1 MKKKIMFMGR
11 SGAGKTTLTQALYG
25 EDIEYHKTQYV
36 NYSEYIIDPPG
47 EYIED
52 KQFGFALALYSYE
65 VDVVGFI
72 LAANEPFSLY
82 SPAST
87 ATATRPVIGIVT
99 QINNP
104 GADPALAKEWLEIAG
119 CEKVFFI
126 DSVTR
131 EGLDKLIDYLG
142 WNEDEKPDEK
152 TDGKADGKTDGNDGK
167 TDEKPTKE
175 KAGKKQKASSVIKK
189 SENKGKKQ
197 RSAKA

>member
-131 EGLDKLIDYLG
+131 EGLGKLIDYLG
-142 WNEDEKPDEK
+142 WNEDEKTDEKPDGKTDEK
-152 TDGKADGKTDGNDGK
+152 TDEKP
-167 TDEKPTKE
+167 DEKPTKE

>member
-142 WNEDEKPDEK
+142 WNEDEKTDEK
-152 TDGKADGKTDGNDGK
+152 PDGKTDGKTNGK

>member
-1 MKKKIMFMGR
+1 MKRKIMFMGR

-65 VDVVGFI
+65 VDVIGFI

-87 ATATRPVIGIVT
+87 ATATREVIGIVT
-99 QINNP
+99 QINSD
-104 GADPALAKEWLEIAG
+104 GADPMLAKEWLEIAG
-119 CEKVFFI
+119 CEKVFFV

-131 EGLDKLIDYLG
+131 EGLDELIDYLG
-142 WNEDEKPDEK
+142 WNEDEKKTEGEKKAKPAAKGEAPAKNKPDKVKPDK
-152 TDGKADGKTDGNDGK
+152 TGTKDKKVKGNPLKRGTEDK
-167 TDEKPTKE
+167 N
-175 KAGKKQKASSVIKK
+175 KK
-189 SENKGKKQ
+189 
-197 RSAKA
+197 

>member
-131 EGLDKLIDYLG
+131 EGLGKLIDYLG

-152 TDGKADGKTDGNDGK
+152 
-167 TDEKPTKE
+167 PTKE
-175 KAGKKQKASSVIKK
+175 KTGKKQKASSVIKK

>member
-131 EGLDKLIDYLG
+131 EGLGKLIDYLG
-142 WNEDEKPDEK
+142 WNEDEKS
-152 TDGKADGKTDGNDGK
+152 DGKTDGKPDGKTDGK

>member
-131 EGLDKLIDYLG
+131 EGLGKLIDYLG
-142 WNEDEKPDEK
+142 WNEDEKS
-152 TDGKADGKTDGNDGK
+152 DGKTDEKSDEKPDGK

>member
-142 WNEDEKPDEK
+142 WNEDEKS
-152 TDGKADGKTDGNDGK
+152 DGKTDEKPDGK
-167 TDEKPTKE
+167 TNGKIDEKPTKE
-175 KAGKKQKASSVIKK
+175 KAGKKQKASSAIKK

>member
-131 EGLDKLIDYLG
+131 EGLDKLRDYLG
-142 WNEDEKPDEK
+142 WNEDEKTDEK
-152 TDGKADGKTDGNDGK
+152 PDGKPDGKTNGK

>member
-142 WNEDEKPDEK
+142 WNEDEKSDEKHDEK
-152 TDGKADGKTDGNDGK
+152 TDEKSDGKP
-167 TDEKPTKE
+167 DEKPTKE

>member
-142 WNEDEKPDEK
+142 WNEDEKPD
-152 TDGKADGKTDGNDGK
+152 GKADGKTDGKTNGK

>member
-1 MKKKIMFMGR
+1 MKRKIMFMGR

-36 NYSEYIIDPPG
+36 NYSKYIIDPPG

-65 VDVVGFI
+65 VDVIGFI

-87 ATATRPVIGIVT
+87 ATATREVIGIVT
-99 QINNP
+99 QINSE

-119 CEKVFFI
+119 CEKVFFV

-142 WNEDEKPDEK
+142 WNEKDEP
-152 TDGKADGKTDGNDGK
+152 
-167 TDEKPTKE
+167 
-175 KAGKKQKASSVIKK
+175 
-189 SENKGKKQ
+189 ENKKK
-197 RSAKA
+197 KTTGIWTKTK

>member
-1 MKKKIMFMGR
+1 MGR

-142 WNEDEKPDEK
+142 WNEDEKTDEK
-152 TDGKADGKTDGNDGK
+152 PDGKTDGKTNGK
-167 TDEKPTKE
+167 TDGKPTKE

>member
-142 WNEDEKPDEK
+142 WNEDEKSDGKTDEK
-152 TDGKADGKTDGNDGK
+152 TDGKTNGK

>member
-1 MKKKIMFMGR
+1 MGR

-142 WNEDEKPDEK
+142 WNEDEKPDGKPDEK
-152 TDGKADGKTDGNDGK
+152 TDGKTDGKP
-167 TDEKPTKE
+167 DEKPTKE

>member
-1 MKKKIMFMGR
+1 MGR

-131 EGLDKLIDYLG
+131 EGLDNLIDYLG
-142 WNEDEKPDEK
+142 WNEDEKSDGQP
-152 TDGKADGKTDGNDGK
+152 DGKPDGKTDGK

>member
-142 WNEDEKPDEK
+142 WNEDEKS
-152 TDGKADGKTDGNDGK
+152 DGKTDGKPDGKTDGK

>member
-1 MKKKIMFMGR
+1 MKKKIRFMGR

-131 EGLDKLIDYLG
+131 EGLGKLIDYLG
-142 WNEDEKPDEK
+142 WNEDEKS
-152 TDGKADGKTDGNDGK
+152 DGKTDGKSDEKTDGK

-175 KAGKKQKASSVIKK
+175 KAGKKQKTSSVIKK

>member
-142 WNEDEKPDEK
+142 WNEDEK
-152 TDGKADGKTDGNDGK
+152 TDGKTDGKPDGKTDGK

>member
-142 WNEDEKPDEK
+142 WNEDEKTDEK
-152 TDGKADGKTDGNDGK
+152 PDGKPDGKTNGK
-167 TDEKPTKE
+167 TNEKPTKE

>member
-1 MKKKIMFMGR
+1 MKRKIMFMGR

-65 VDVVGFI
+65 VQVIGFV

-87 ATATRPVIGIVT
+87 ATATREVIGIVT
-99 QINNP
+99 QINAKDANP
-104 GADPALAKEWLEIAG
+104 ELAAEWLRIAG
-119 CEKVFFI
+119 CEKVFFV

-131 EGLDKLIDYLG
+131 EGLDKLITYLG
-142 WNEDEKPDEK
+142 WDESEETEKSEK
-152 TDGKADGKTDGNDGK
+152 TEKSPKSVKTANPRK
-167 TDEKPTKE
+167 RK
-175 KAGKKQKASSVIKK
+175 I
-189 SENKGKKQ
+189 NNI
-197 RSAKA
+197 

>member
-1 MKKKIMFMGR
+1 MKRKIMFMGR

-65 VDVVGFI
+65 VDVIGFI

-87 ATATRPVIGIVT
+87 ATATREVIGIVT
-99 QINNP
+99 QINAD
-104 GADPALAKEWLEIAG
+104 GADPMLAKEWLEIAG
-119 CEKVFFI
+119 CEKVFFV

-142 WNEDEKPDEK
+142 WNEDEKKAGTEK
-152 TDGKADGKTDGNDGK
+152 KNKAAAKGKASAKTG
-167 TDEKPTKE
+167 TEAVT
-175 KAGKKQKASSVIKK
+175 
-189 SENKGKKQ
+189 ENKKAKRKPVKTGTEDKNKK
-197 RSAKA
+197 

>member
-1 MKKKIMFMGR
+1 MGR

-65 VDVVGFI
+65 VDVIGFI

-87 ATATRPVIGIVT
+87 ATATREVIGIVT
-99 QINNP
+99 QINSD
-104 GADPALAKEWLEIAG
+104 GADPMLAKEWLEIAG
-119 CEKVFFI
+119 CEKVFFV

-131 EGLDKLIDYLG
+131 EGLDELIDYLG
-142 WNEDEKPDEK
+142 WNEDEKKPEGEKKAKPAAKGEAPAKNKPDKVKPDK
-152 TDGKADGKTDGNDGK
+152 TGTKDKKVKGNPLKRGTEDK
-167 TDEKPTKE
+167 N
-175 KAGKKQKASSVIKK
+175 KK
-189 SENKGKKQ
+189 
-197 RSAKA
+197 

>member
-1 MKKKIMFMGR
+1 MGR

-142 WNEDEKPDEK
+142 WNEDEKSDEKHDEK
-152 TDGKADGKTDGNDGK
+152 TDEKSDGKP
-167 TDEKPTKE
+167 DEKPTKE